1 MRLFFDFSENS
12 EERWEREE
20 KERQEK
26 WLARIKKNK
35 KTLSHKPNNEFIRH
49 FYHTPPKERL
59 AQWHGA
65 GAANDEN
72 QPKPKRKGKNM
83 IMFFWAN

>member
-12 EERWEREE
+12 KERLEREE
-20 KERQEK
+20 KERKEK
-26 WLARIKKNK
+26 WLARIKKI
-35 KTLSHKPNNEFIRH
+35 TLSNKPNNEFIRH